1 MEVDGS
7 IDDVRLAV
15 IMLMTDEPECR
26 VQGVSLYYF
35 SSFICLN

>member
-26 VQGVSLYYF
+26 DKVFHCTISPLLYV
-35 SSFICLN
+35 